1 MLPSHFQISLKYCE
15 RLSKRE
21 RYSKM
26 ELTKIQEKVWEQV
39 KTELADEPVASPDHV
54 ERMTGWCQLLGPKV
68 GADMEVLSAGALL
81 HDVGVVINRK
91 NHYTVGRTRAAEILK
106 EAGFPEEKIEDA
118 LHVLEAHSRYGGPD
132 PRTTEAKVGQDA
144 DALEYIGAI
153 GILRALVRGLND
165 GSFNGR
171 ISDFPEFLQS
181 ILAKVEDTF
190 HTKEAEAIGRSR
202 LEYMKI
208 FIERVEKEL
217 KSEE

>member
-1 MLPSHFQISLKYCE
+1 M
-15 RLSKRE
+15 
-21 RYSKM
+21 
-26 ELTKIQEKVWEQV
+26 
-39 KTELADEPVASPDHV
+39 A
-54 ERMTGWCQLLGPKV
+54 
-68 GADMEVLSAGALL
+68 
-81 HDVGVVINRK
+81 
-91 NHYTVGRTRAAEILK
+91 
-106 EAGFPEEKIEDA
+106 
-118 LHVLEAHSRYGGPD
+118 
-132 PRTTEAKVGQDA
+132 QDA

-181 ILAKVEDTF
+181 ILAKVENTF